1 MAERLPTL
9 KSRVVLSSAAV
20 AALVGLLAAG
30 TALGLVRQQQRAA
43 GDRRLLELGQLFSGE
58 LEGADVDAA
67 RQAEDENAELEALGL
82 RLTLS
87 RDGQFIAGD
96 AALAAVTGCEHRGEL
111 RACAWTTGPWRIV
124 VSGRDTSLPSAW
136 WWLAGL
142 LAAALSAAVGAGV
155 SFFVGGWALRSL
167 LQLEERVR
175 AASGEA
181 PLSLGAPASTA
192 EVEALRAALDGLVSR
207 LAEALERSRVFASSA
222 AHELRTPLATLS
234 AELEVLAAGAPPRER
249 EAATRALRTLRRLSI
264 LVDRLLALARG
275 DLGPPRP
282 FETIALEDVV
292 REVVA
297 ARDEGERARLSV
309 KVDDP
314 GMTRG
319 DEVLL
324 GAVIDNL
331 VDNGLKYSKGA
342 VVLRVAADESQV
354 TVEVR
359 DEGEGPPPG
368 ALPALLKPFER
379 GDSQVPGHGLG
390 LAIVTRAVDL
400 HHGSLRFEGATA
412 RVSLP
417 RWQATGADA

>member
-9 KSRVVLSSAAV
+9 KSRVALSSAAV

-30 TALGLVRQQQRAA
+30 SALAIVRQQQRSAS
-43 GDRRLLELGQLFSGE
+43 DQRLLELGQLFSRE
-58 LEGADVDAA
+58 LEGGEDPA
-67 RQAEDENAELEALGL
+67 RQVADENAELEALGL
-82 RLTLS
+82 RIGLA
-87 RDGQFIAGD
+87 RDGQLVAGES
-96 AALAAVTGCEHRGEL
+96 ALIDVAGCQHRGEL
-111 RACAWTTGPWRIV
+111 RACAWTSGPWHIV

-142 LAAALSAAVGAGV
+142 FAAALSAAVGAAA

-181 PLSLGAPASTA
+181 PLQLGPAASTA

-297 ARDEGERARLSV
+297 ARDEGERARLTVSIE
-309 KVDDP
+309 DP

-331 VDNGLKYSKGA
+331 VDNSLKYSRGA
-342 VVLRVAADESQV
+342 VTLRVGADESRV
-354 TVEVR
+354 TVDVR
-359 DEGEGPPPG
+359 DEGEGPSPQ
-368 ALPALLKPFER
+368 ALPELLKPFER
-379 GDSQVPGHGLG
+379 GASGVPGHGLG

-400 HHGSLRFEGATA
+400 HHGTLRFDGATA

-417 RWQATGADA
+417 RWQAAGSDA